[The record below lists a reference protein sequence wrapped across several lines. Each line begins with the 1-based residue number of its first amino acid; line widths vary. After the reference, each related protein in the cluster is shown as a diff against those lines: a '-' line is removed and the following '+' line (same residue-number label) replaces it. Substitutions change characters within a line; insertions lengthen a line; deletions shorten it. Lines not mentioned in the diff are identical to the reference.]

1 MQRPLQSW
9 IVNGVVGG
17 MLAAL
22 VVAVWFLVVDSL
34 AGRPFYT
41 PTALASALTRQPI
54 GPPTLRLVTAYTVV
68 HFGVFAVLGTAMAG
82 AITALRTPPR
92 LLLGV
97 LFGLV
102 AQEAAFY
109 AGLGL
114 SDASR
119 VAVVPW
125 PHVVAANVLAGFV
138 LMSYL
143 QTMGTGRGRDAQQF
157 GWNALRGHPLLAQG
171 LITGLIGAGVVA
183 VWFLMLDIAA
193 GHPLQTPAA
202 LGAALLLGASNAG
215 AGEVNLGLVA
225 AYTVVHVGA
234 FFVAGILFVA
244 IAEQI
249 ERTPALIL
257 LATMAMIVLD
267 AVVVTALA
275 LGAQWVLGTLGV
287 WSVLGANVLAV
298 CAMGWFVW
306 ATHPLL
312 RRKLREPVEMRV

>member
-1 MQRPLQSW
+1 MKRPSQSW
-9 IVNGVVGG
+9 IADGVVGG
-17 MLAAL
+17 VLAGL

-41 PTALASALTRQPI
+41 PTALASALMRQAV
-54 GPPTLRLVTAYTVV
+54 GSPTLRLVAAYTVV
-68 HFGVFAVLGTAMAG
+68 HFGVFALLGTAMAG
-82 AITALRTPPR
+82 AIAALRTPPR

-102 AQEAAFY
+102 AQEVAFY
-109 AGLGL
+109 AGLAL

-119 VAVVPW
+119 VAIVPW
-125 PHVVAANVLAGFV
+125 PHVVAANVLSGFV
-138 LMSYL
+138 LMNYL
-143 QTMGTGRGRDAQQF
+143 HRAARDQHPF
-157 GWNALRGHPLLAQG
+157 GWTALRGHPLLTQG
-171 LITGLIGAGVVA
+171 LVTGLIGAGVVA
-183 VWFLMLDIAA
+183 LWFLALDVAA
-193 GHPLQTPAA
+193 GHPLRTPAG
-202 LGAALLLGASNAG
+202 LGAALLFGASNAT
-215 AGEVNLGLVA
+215 AVEINLGLVA
-225 AYTVVHVGA
+225 AYTVFHVVA
-234 FFVAGILFVA
+234 FFLAGVLFVA

-249 ERTPALIL
+249 ERTPGLIL

-287 WSVLGANVLAV
+287 WSVLVANVLALS
-298 CAMGWFVW
+298 AMGWFVW